1 MLHQTTMRDEAF
13 ARLLTGPDEVTY
25 NLFSLISESA
35 EALAWTDGATCLIA
49 QSNERTPLWLYLKEP
64 AVGALAEDI
73 SAVVAQRLTANP
85 RLFVNAHPEWGEEI
99 MARAAEKLGL
109 SIQTRKPLIAYQC
122 RAVIPVETRG
132 EMASPTE
139 ADIPAMARLRRE
151 MAVDAGGDEM
161 PPDVAEAFARDQ
173 VGSDRL
179 FLWKDA
185 GMTVSMAKIA
195 HQGPRYARINTVVTQ
210 REARCRGYAGMLV
223 SAVAKRVLD
232 AGLTPMLYADAD
244 YPASNRAYRKIG
256 FEETGRVTTFAA
268 FAIGGNA

>member
-1 MLHQTTMRDEAF
+1 MLRQTTMRDEAI

-25 NLFSLISESA
+25 NLFSLIAESD
-35 EALAWTDGATCLIA
+35 EALAFTDGETCLIA
-49 QSNERTPLWLYLKEP
+49 QSNARTPLWLYLKER
-64 AVGALAEDI
+64 AAGALAEEL
-73 SAVVAQRLTANP
+73 SAVVTERLAANP
-85 RLFVNAHPEWGEEI
+85 RLLVTTHPEWGEEI
-99 MARAAEKLGL
+99 MARAAAKLGL
-109 SIQTRKPLIAYQC
+109 SIQTRKSLIAYAC
-122 RAVIPVETRG
+122 RRVIPVAARG
-132 EMASPTE
+132 EIAAPTE
-139 ADIPAMARLRRE
+139 ADIPAMANLRRE

-161 PPDVAEAFARDQ
+161 PPDVAEAFARSQ

-195 HQGPRYARINTVVTQ
+195 HQGPRYARINTVVTS

-223 SAVAKRVLD
+223 SAVANRLLA

-256 FEETGRVTTFAA
+256 FEETGRVTTFAT